1 MSDLKV
7 VGMVDRIGNVEIISD
22 KFRKRTLVIVQG
34 MDTQYPQ
41 HIKFEFTQ
49 NNADKLDY
57 VNPGDNVEVSFNLRG
72 REYTNK
78 RTGEQ
83 DVFNSLQGWYV
94 KKADNATAPA
104 KVEAPIAD
112 GDLPF

>member
-7 VGMVDRIGNVEIISD
+7 EGMVDRIGNVEIISD

-34 MDTQYPQ
+34 MDTEYPQ

-49 NNADKLDY
+49 NNVDKLEY
-57 VNPGDNVEVSFNLRG
+57 IAPGDNVEVAFNLRG
-72 REYTNK
+72 QEYTNK

-104 KVEAPIAD
+104 KADAPVSD